1 MNVLFLR
8 HLLLERL
15 YSDFDTFVKN
25 QCHIFVSGLPVT
37 FHQLMCLSL
46 HQYHTDLIITAL
58 KYILSSGSALL
69 SLRIVVALQDPM
81 HFHISLVS
89 AS

>member
-1 MNVLFLR
+1 MNILFLR
-8 HLLLERL
+8 HLLLKRL

-25 QCHIFVSGLPVT
+25 RCHLFISGLPVK

-46 HQYHTDLIITAL
+46 HQYHTDLIIIAL

-69 SLRIVVALQDPM
+69 SLRIVVALLGPL

-89 AS
+89 AF